1 MITGGDTLVQPGAL
15 EMVRTGVVA
24 RLRAR
29 LPAIEKG
36 IFASLR
42 SGPSDPAGSGDVEY
56 VRGLRVAIVAALD
69 YALTGMEKDDDWSG
83 PIPSAVT
90 AQARR
95 AARSGVGLETVL
107 LRYTVGNRILSDF
120 VMEEVDRFPSQALRE
135 VMSAQGALVESLM
148 AGVSAE
154 YKLEVERAGRS
165 LEQRRGERIL
175 RLLAG
180 EYVACEAYDYDY
192 RFEDAWHL
200 GMIMVGGRVREA
212 VRSLG
217 AGWDRDV
224 LSVGRDETT
233 MWVWLGGRDRSSIV
247 GLESRLSNIADMGVS
262 VALGEPSSGIQGW
275 RLTHR
280 QAQSALLVAL
290 HQPRGITRYAEN
302 MLLATALQ
310 DETLATSLQE
320 IYMAPLASQ
329 RDGGAVLRET
339 LCRYFEVAG
348 NAATAAA
355 ILKVDRHT
363 VERRLQKIEDKLGRM
378 LCTCQAELEV
388 ALRLHE
394 LAPSRAPGDARVE
407 DTGANRPALNSM
419 GPPGALSLA
428 ECAT

>member
-1 MITGGDTLVQPGAL
+1 MSFDTGQRRDHGRGTLGQPGTL
-15 EMVRTGVVA
+15 ETVRAGVVA

-29 LPAIEKG
+29 LPEIEKA

-42 SGPSDPAGSGDVEY
+42 SGPSDPTGIGDVEY

-69 YALTGMEKDDDWSG
+69 YALTGIEKGDDWSG
-83 PIPSAVT
+83 PIPSAAMV
-90 AQARR
+90 QARR

-107 LRYTVGNRILSDF
+107 LRYAVGNRILSDF

-135 VMSAQGALVESLM
+135 VMSTQGALVERLM
-148 AGVSAE
+148 AGVSTE
-154 YKLEVERAGRS
+154 YKLEIERAGRS
-165 LEQRRGERIL
+165 LEQRRGERVL

-180 EYVACEAYDYDY
+180 EYVACEEYDYDY
-192 RFEDAWHL
+192 CFEDAWHL
-200 GMIMVGGRVREA
+200 GMIAVGARVREA

-224 LSVGRDETT
+224 LSITRDEKT
-233 MWVWLGGRDRSSIV
+233 MWVWLGGKDRSPVSTI
-247 GLESRLSNIADMGVS
+247 ESRLSAMVDMGVS
-262 VALGEPSSGIQGW
+262 VALGEPSSGIHGW

-290 HQPRGITRYAEN
+290 HRPQGITRYAEH

-310 DETLATSLQE
+310 DETLAASLRE
-320 IYMAPLASQ
+320 IYMEPLAAQ

-348 NAATAAA
+348 NAATAAVR
-355 ILKVDRHT
+355 LKVDRHT
-363 VERRLQKIEDKLGRM
+363 VERRLQKIEDKLGRL

-394 LAPSRAPGDARVE
+394 LGAIAGTDNAPTP
-407 DTGANRPALNSM
+407 
-419 GPPGALSLA
+419 
-428 ECAT
+428 